1 MDQLHLVGIHDDG
14 EHLIVE
20 TTDSQRYSLKID
32 QQLRQAV
39 QHARKKTP
47 ARGRVTGQFGP
58 RDIQAR
64 FRAGASVEDIVAES
78 GWEPERVKRY
88 EWPILAERGH
98 MVREALKVKVT
109 GTSPSHD
116 GYRSVFE
123 GEPRTL
129 EQTVRHRARNTGV
142 AVDSLDWDAWQRE
155 DQLWTLQLS
164 FTVSDRDQAP
174 HDTNGPAEWTY
185 NPANQTVRPAND
197 WATALGQEPHESGPL
212 GVPAPAVSHA
222 PAPNAQVEQ
231 LQREA
236 SQADELLD
244 VLQSRRGR
252 RLGSDSEEDDRLAEI
267 LGRGMGH
274 VDNRPRPIGAPDD
287 SPLFDQPIQPAAARV
302 AEDRALEEDADIEI
316 VDDSTNAPHEHETST
331 EEPDQA
337 ASPSLPEAVTAGRGP
352 QLTVATDPE
361 ESVATLESEEPVAQ
375 DDRGEE
381 SESPEST
388 SATLQETPETEPEIE
403 PAQRHEEPQE
413 QPQRAPGPRGRTGK
427 AKRSSVPSWDEIV
440 FGSNSN

>member
-98 MVREALKVKVT
+98 MVREALKVKAT

-129 EQTVRHRARNTGV
+129 EQTVRHRAQNTGV
-142 AVDSLDWDAWQRE
+142 AGDSLDWDTWQRE

-164 FTVSDRDQAP
+164 FNVSDRDQAP

-185 NPANQTVRPAND
+185 NPANQTVRPVND
-197 WATALGQEPHESGPL
+197 WATTLGQEPHESGPL

-252 RLGSDSEEDDRLAEI
+252 RLGSDTEEDERLAEI

-274 VDNRPRPIGAPDD
+274 VDNRPRPIGAPED

-302 AEDRALEEDADIEI
+302 AEDRALQEDEGIEI
-316 VDDSTNAPHEHETST
+316 VDDSTTAPEETQAPA

-352 QLTVATDPE
+352 QLTVAADPE
-361 ESVATLESEEPVAQ
+361 ESVATLDSEDRTEPAESTESSPAASEE
-375 DDRGEE
+375 
-381 SESPEST
+381 
-388 SATLQETPETEPEIE
+388 SAAAEASTEP
-403 PAQRHEEPQE
+403 AHQNEEPQE

>member
-1 MDQLHLVGIHDDG
+1 MDQLHLVGVHDDG

-98 MVREALKVKVT
+98 MVREALKVKIA

-129 EQTVRHRARNTGV
+129 EQTVRHRAQNTGV

-164 FTVSDRDQAP
+164 FSVSDRDQAP
-174 HDTNGPAEWTY
+174 NDTNGPAEWTY
-185 NPANQTVRPAND
+185 NPANQTVRPVND
-197 WATALGQEPHESGPL
+197 WASALGQEPHESGPL

-252 RLGSDSEEDDRLAEI
+252 RLGSDSEEDEHLAEI

-274 VDNRPRPIGAPDD
+274 VDSRPRPIGAPED

-302 AEDRALEEDADIEI
+302 AEDRALQEDAGIEI
-316 VDDSTNAPHEHETST
+316 VDDSTTATESPEVSS
-331 EEPDQA
+331 EEPDQT
-337 ASPSLPEAVTAGRGP
+337 ASPSLPEAVTAGDGP
-352 QLTVATDPE
+352 QLTVAADPE
-361 ESVATLESEEPVAQ
+361 DSVAVLKPQDQGDQGEQAAQSGSPEAESDSNQESSVEETESEP
-375 DDRGEE
+375 
-381 SESPEST
+381 
-388 SATLQETPETEPEIE
+388 TP
-403 PAQRHEEPQE
+403 PQE
-413 QPQRAPGPRGRTGK
+413 QPQEQPKRAPGPRGRTGK

>member
-129 EQTVRHRARNTGV
+129 EQTVRHRAQSTGV
-142 AVDSLDWDAWQRE
+142 KADSLDWDAWQRE

-164 FTVSDRDQAP
+164 FNVSDRDQAP

-185 NPANQTVRPAND
+185 NPANQTVRPVND
-197 WATALGQEPHESGPL
+197 WATTLGEEPHESGPL

-252 RLGSDSEEDDRLAEI
+252 RLGSDTEEDERLAEI

-274 VDNRPRPIGAPDD
+274 VDNRPRPIGAPED

-302 AEDRALEEDADIEI
+302 AEDRALQEDEGIEI
-316 VDDSTNAPHEHETST
+316 VDDSTSAPEEPHEPAA
-331 EEPDQA
+331 EPDQA
-337 ASPSLPEAVTAGRGP
+337 ASSSLPEAVTAGRGP
-352 QLTVATDPE
+352 QLTVAADPE
-361 ESVATLESEEPVAQ
+361 ESVASLESE
-375 DDRGEE
+375 DRSG
-381 SESPEST
+381 PLEST
-388 SATLQETPETEPEIE
+388 ETGPAASEQAVAAEADTEPT
-403 PAQRHEEPQE
+403 QQNEEPQE

>member
-129 EQTVRHRARNTGV
+129 EQTVRHRAQNTGV
-142 AVDSLDWDAWQRE
+142 AGDSLDRK
-155 DQLWTLQLS
+155 
-164 FTVSDRDQAP
+164 
-174 HDTNGPAEWTY
+174 
-185 NPANQTVRPAND
+185 
-197 WATALGQEPHESGPL
+197 
-212 GVPAPAVSHA
+212 
-222 PAPNAQVEQ
+222 
-231 LQREA
+231 
-236 SQADELLD
+236 
-244 VLQSRRGR
+244 
-252 RLGSDSEEDDRLAEI
+252 
-267 LGRGMGH
+267 
-274 VDNRPRPIGAPDD
+274 
-287 SPLFDQPIQPAAARV
+287 
-302 AEDRALEEDADIEI
+302 
-316 VDDSTNAPHEHETST
+316 
-331 EEPDQA
+331 
-337 ASPSLPEAVTAGRGP
+337 
-352 QLTVATDPE
+352 
-361 ESVATLESEEPVAQ
+361 SVV
-375 DDRGEE
+375 
-381 SESPEST
+381 
-388 SATLQETPETEPEIE
+388 
-403 PAQRHEEPQE
+403 
-413 QPQRAPGPRGRTGK
+413 
-427 AKRSSVPSWDEIV
+427 
-440 FGSNSN
+440 

>member
-129 EQTVRHRARNTGV
+129 EQTVRHRAQSTGV
-142 AVDSLDWDAWQRE
+142 KADSLDWDAWQRE

-164 FTVSDRDQAP
+164 LNVSDREQAP
-174 HDTNGPAEWTY
+174 HDTNGPAEWIY
-185 NPANQTVRPAND
+185 NPANQTVRPVND
-197 WATALGQEPHESGPL
+197 WATTLGQEPHESGPL
-212 GVPAPAVSHA
+212 GIPAPAVSHA

-252 RLGSDSEEDDRLAEI
+252 RLGSDTEEDERLAEI

-274 VDNRPRPIGAPDD
+274 VDNRPRPIGAPED

-302 AEDRALEEDADIEI
+302 AEDRALQEDEGIEI
-316 VDDSTNAPHEHETST
+316 VDDSTSAPEEPHEPA

-337 ASPSLPEAVTAGRGP
+337 ASSSLPEAVMAGRSP
-352 QLTVATDPE
+352 QLTVAADPK
-361 ESVATLESEEPVAQ
+361 ESVASLESEDRSEPL
-375 DDRGEE
+375 
-381 SESPEST
+381 EST
-388 SATLQETPETEPEIE
+388 ETGPAASEQAAAADPDTE
-403 PAQRHEEPQE
+403 PAQQNEEPQE